1 MSVVEIAPVV
11 APVAVGRSNRLII
24 SSTRLWRT
32 RIGGLL
38 TLLLIGVA
46 ILGPYLAPHDPNAFA
61 GAPFAKAGDGLV
73 LGTDQLGHD
82 VLSRF
87 LAGGRQI
94 LILSALST
102 AIGVSLGA
110 LVGLAA
116 AYSRGWLDE
125 VLMRTMDVM
134 LAIPQIIVALIV
146 MTTVG
151 PASWLIVATV
161 GITTMPRV
169 ARVLRGAAVSIVER
183 DFVASAE
190 ALGEPRLRILAA
202 EILPNVTGPLVVETT
217 LRLTYSIGLIASLAF
232 LGFTPD
238 PTAPDW
244 GLMIH
249 ENVTALT
256 IQPWGTLTPV
266 IAIGL
271 LTLGTGLIGDGLA
284 RASSGI
290 DRNKAE
296 T

>member
-1 MSVVEIAPVV
+1 VV
-11 APVAVGRSNRLII
+11 AIV
-24 SSTRLWRT
+24 
-32 RIGGLL
+32 
-38 TLLLIGVA
+38 
-46 ILGPYLAPHDPNAFA
+46 GPYVAPHDPNAFA
-61 GAPFAKAGDGLV
+61 GVPFAGRGNGLT
-73 LGTDQLGHD
+73 LGADQLGHD
-82 VLSRF
+82 VFSRF
-87 LAGGRQI
+87 LSGGRQI
-94 LILSALST
+94 LILSALAT
-102 AIGVSLGA
+102 AIGVGLGV

-116 AYSRGWLDE
+116 AYSRNWLDE

-134 LAIPQIIVALIV
+134 LAVPQIIVALIV

-169 ARVLRGAAVSIVER
+169 ARVLRGAAVSVVER

-202 EILPNVTGPLVVETT
+202 EILPNVTGPLVVEAT
-217 LRLTYSIGLIASLAF
+217 LRLTFAIGLIASLAF

-238 PTAPDW
+238 PTAADW

-266 IAIGL
+266 FAIGL

-290 DRNKAE
+290 DRDRSDA
-296 T
+296 

>member
-1 MSVVEIAPVV
+1 MSVVEV
-11 APVAVGRSNRLII
+11 APVAPVVVGRTNRLFA
-24 SSTRLWRT
+24 SSIRLRRT
-32 RIGGLL
+32 RVGVLL
-38 TLLLIGVA
+38 TLLLIGIA
-46 ILGPYLAPHDPNAFA
+46 ILGPYVAPHDPNAFV
-61 GAPFAKAGDGLV
+61 GPPFAKPGNGLL

-82 VLSRF
+82 VFSRF

-110 LVGLAA
+110 LVGLSA
-116 AYSRGWLDE
+116 AYSRGRLDE

-134 LAIPQIIVALIV
+134 LAVPQIIVALIV

-151 PASWLIVATV
+151 PEAWLIVATV
-161 GITTMPRV
+161 GLTTMPRV

-190 ALGEPRLRILAA
+190 ALGESRLRILAA

-217 LRLTYSIGLIASLAF
+217 LRLTYSVGLIASLAF

-266 IAIGL
+266 FAIGL

-290 DRNKAE
+290 DRSKAA

>member
-1 MSVVEIAPVV
+1 MSVVEIEPIV
-11 APVAVGRSNRLII
+11 APVPVGRSNRLVV
-24 SSTRLWRT
+24 SSIRLWRT
-32 RIGGLL
+32 RIGVVL

-46 ILGPYLAPHDPNAFA
+46 IFGPYLAPHDPNAFA
-61 GAPFAKAGDGLV
+61 GIPFAKPGDLV
-73 LGTDQLGHD
+73 LGADQLGHD

-102 AIGVSLGA
+102 VIGVSLGA

-116 AYSRGWLDE
+116 AYSKGWLDE
-125 VLMRTMDVM
+125 VLMRAMDVM
-134 LAIPQIIVALIV
+134 LAVPQLNVALIV

-217 LRLTYSIGLIASLAF
+217 LRLTYAIGLIASLAF

-266 IAIGL
+266 FAIGL

-290 DRNKAE
+290 DRDRAD